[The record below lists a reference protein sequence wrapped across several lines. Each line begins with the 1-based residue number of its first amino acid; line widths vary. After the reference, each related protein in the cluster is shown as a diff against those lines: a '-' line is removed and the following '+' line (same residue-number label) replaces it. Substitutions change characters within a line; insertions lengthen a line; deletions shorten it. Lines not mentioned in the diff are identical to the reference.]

1 MRLLLSLVLLFGFAV
16 AGVLAAPLG
25 DAAVVLTA
33 AASAAA
39 NRRRADLACGP
50 RDFGLNKGCAQRR
63 PAVRAR
69 RAPHPVRSSVPGDQG
84 AVLFAD
90 SRAQSRPVRTH
101 ESRLLREP
109 GRHAYPIHPTPL
121 SSPRR
126 QITMFRSFIL
136 LLCVLASA
144 TAFSGPVAVQMSMGR
159 REAFAVALG
168 GLAVLAAAPNA
179 EAGLPEFVRCPAP
192 EGTCD
197 AWKKGKAASPTFAQ
211 IRDKSPFYNKD
222 KMMNSIPKV
231 KGVILQST
239 LYTPK

>member
-1 MRLLLSLVLLFGFAV
+1 L
-16 AGVLAAPLG
+16 
-25 DAAVVLTA
+25 
-33 AASAAA
+33 
-39 NRRRADLACGP
+39 
-50 RDFGLNKGCAQRR
+50 KCAQRR

-144 TAFSGPVAVQMSMGR
+144 TAFSGPVAVRSRTSASQVQMSMGR

-211 IRDKSPFYNKD
+211 VRAISRMAAELSRRRSESADPIRR
-222 KMMNSIPKV
+222 
-231 KGVILQST
+231 
-239 LYTPK
+239 